1 MLRQHKLHSQST
13 ATMAV
18 AATERTSAEPM
29 TAQTAPNRHGGY
41 LGMHRGTNEDTSM
54 IIPPDARTQMSQSV
68 QPISSR
74 NNNSVT
80 NQIGQSLHNH

>member
-18 AATERTSAEPM
+18 ATSERTNVEPM

-41 LGMHRGTNEDTSM
+41 LGMHRGTNEDT
-54 IIPPDARTQMSQSV
+54 
-68 QPISSR
+68 
-74 NNNSVT
+74 
-80 NQIGQSLHNH
+80 